1 MNKRILIGA
10 FAILLASCSVQ
21 SAMPLGNDMMQIDV
35 SADPIYGRAGVQQ
48 MAIQKAAQA
57 TLDAGYDKF
66 IVMNNNGWNENSAHG
81 ATYGQFNANATPNY
95 GVANGYS
102 GGSFWTARHPE
113 STMVIKMFHN
123 KDKGADKA
131 VDARTI
137 LAQKKDPGIL

>member
-10 FAILLASCSVQ
+10 VAVLLTSCAVQ

-35 SADPIYGRAGVQQ
+35 SAAPMYGRAGVQQ
-48 MAIQKAAQA
+48 MALQKAAQA

-66 IVMNNNGWNENSAHG
+66 IVMNNSGWNENSAQG
-81 ATYGQFNANATPNY
+81 ASYGSFNANATPNY
-95 GVANGYS
+95 GVASGYS
-102 GGSFWTARHPE
+102 GGSFFTARHPE

-131 VDARTI
+131 VDARAI
-137 LAQKKDPGIL
+137 IAQKKDPGIL